1 MYHNLSERCL
11 CVREGFHWDI
21 RSLVE
26 LQKRQEDASKQ
37 FKKVFYSFAEVF
49 PCYQITS
56 ICLISEMNVLM

>member
-1 MYHNLSERCL
+1 M
-11 CVREGFHWDI
+11 REGFHWDI